1 MPFLS
6 KGANAQADSRGR
18 FGLKRTK
25 TPRADPAIHVL
36 VFGCRKKRNEHVTR
50 RDAVR
55 RLQARPAVADPMS
68 FRMRKACNTLWEA
81 RAAVAAPSAF
91 AIKSGLLRCRVHFD
105 YSTLDSHFARKNS
118 TSVRK
123 STLIRYFIGHA
134 AALRRLGYNAL
145 FVCIRPF
152 FQPLFCTSRSGRTHR
167 KDPRGTTCRPNRLA
181 PHVRDYF
188 AP

>member
-1 MPFLS
+1 MLMPFLS

-105 YSTLDSHFARKNS
+105 YSTQLFGLARKNR
-118 TSVRK
+118 TAVRNN
-123 STLIRYFIGHA
+123 SPIRSFM
-134 AALRRLGYNAL
+134 
-145 FVCIRPF
+145 
-152 FQPLFCTSRSGRTHR
+152 
-167 KDPRGTTCRPNRLA
+167 
-181 PHVRDYF
+181 
-188 AP
+188 